1 MMRKWKLLFQNTM
14 FFSESIAA
22 VSVIN

>member
-14 FFSESIAA
+14 FFGQSVAA